1 VTARDH
7 GCLLALDQGT
17 TSTRAMAF
25 DMSGREI
32 ARHQIPL
39 KQFFPESGWVE
50 HDAEEIWQ
58 AALACLNAV
67 IDTLK
72 GKGITPLALGIT
84 NQRETTVLWQRKTG
98 TPVHRA
104 IVWQDRR
111 TAKACQALKEKGA
124 EGLVSGKT
132 GLLLDP
138 YFSATK
144 LAWILEQNP
153 DLQARAADLAFGTI
167 ESYLLFR
174 LTGVHATDATNASR
188 TMLYNIHDGAWDPEL
203 LNIFDIPKVIFPE
216 VVDNAFTPIPVHKDL
231 LRRPLAVSAMI
242 GDQQAAAVGQGC
254 ITAGAIKST
263 FGTGAFMLQNT
274 GREAPKS
281 ANKLLTTVATQLD
294 GQRTFALE
302 GSIFIAGAVIQW
314 LRDGLKF
321 IDAAE
326 QSEGIAAKMAGN
338 DGVYLIPAF
347 TGLGAPHWDPDARGA
362 VVGLT
367 RDSGPSHFIRAGLES
382 VAYQTHDLLQAFVAD
397 SGTRPDILRV
407 DGGMVANGWFLQF
420 LSDILNLPVE
430 RPVVAETTALGAA
443 FLAGLGAGVYKN
455 LSEIKTFWH
464 LDKAFVPAMNGAVRD
479 DLLKGW
485 EEAISRIKT
494 RR

>member
-1 VTARDH
+1 
-7 GCLLALDQGT
+7 
-17 TSTRAMAF
+17 MAF

-39 KQFFPESGWVE
+39 KQFFPEPGWVE
-50 HDAEEIWQ
+50 HDAEEIWH
-58 AALACLNAV
+58 AALKCLNAV

-72 GKGITPLALGIT
+72 GKAITPLALGIT
-84 NQRETTVLWQRKTG
+84 NQRETTVLWHRKTG
-98 TPVHRA
+98 KPVHPA

-111 TAKACQALKEKGA
+111 TAKACQALKEKGV
-124 EGLVSGKT
+124 EGMVSEKT

-153 DLQARAADLAFGTI
+153 DLKARAADLAFGTI

-174 LTGVHATDATNASR
+174 LTGMHASDATNASR

-203 LNIFDIPKVIFPE
+203 LNIFNIPKVILPE

-231 LRRPLAVSAMI
+231 LGCPLAVSAMI
-242 GDQQAAAVGQGC
+242 GDQQAAAVGQGS

-274 GREAPKS
+274 GAKAPKS

-294 GQRTFALE
+294 GHRTFALE

-382 VAYQTHDLLQAFVAD
+382 VAYQTHDLMQAFIAD
-397 SGTRPDILRV
+397 SGTRPEVLRV
-407 DGGMVANGWFLQF
+407 DGGMVANGWLMQF
-420 LSDILNLPVE
+420 LSDILNLSVE

-455 LSEIKTFWH
+455 LSDVKTFWH
-464 LDKAFVPAMNGAVRD
+464 LDKAFVPAMSGAVREG
-479 DLLKGW
+479 LLKGW
-485 EEAISRIKT
+485 QEAISRIKT